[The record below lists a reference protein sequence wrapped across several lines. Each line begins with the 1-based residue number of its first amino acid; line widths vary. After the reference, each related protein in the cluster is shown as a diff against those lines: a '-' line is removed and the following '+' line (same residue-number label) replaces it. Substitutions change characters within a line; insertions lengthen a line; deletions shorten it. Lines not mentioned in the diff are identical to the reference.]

1 MATNYPINLGRGVTE
16 TPRRSRSRPMR
27 VEEKQDWE
35 AQDRAIR
42 EIVKELEYLRK
53 AVKELQDAQT

>member
-1 MATNYPINLGRGVTE
+1 
-16 TPRRSRSRPMR
+16 MR